1 MLGFDVSLSVSTF
14 AVVFVAELPD
24 KTALAALI
32 MATRNRPLGIFL
44 GAAAAFVIQSIV
56 AVACGSALNQLPRQA
71 VGIGAG
77 VLFLLFAVWMWI
89 RRREENA
96 ELALRDGHGSL
107 ARTAWM
113 SFGVIFVAEWGD
125 LTQLATATLCARY
138 GNPVTILVSAIAALW
153 AVTALAVLLG
163 SRIKALFRPV
173 LLEAIAAVTLALV
186 GVLLIAH
193 NF

>member
-1 MLGFDVSLSVSTF
+1 MHGFDLSLFLSTF
-14 AVVFVAELPD
+14 AVIFVAELPD

-56 AVACGSALNQLPRQA
+56 AVAFGNALNRLPKQT
-71 VGIGAG
+71 VETGAG
-77 VLFLLFAVWMWI
+77 VLFLFLAVWMWI
-89 RRREENA
+89 RRREA
-96 ELALRDGHGSL
+96 DADLALRDGHGSL

-138 GNPVTILVSAIAALW
+138 GNPITILVSAIVALW

-163 SRIKALFRPV
+163 SRIKSLIRPDLVKATAALV
-173 LLEAIAAVTLALV
+173 LGAV
-186 GVLLIAH
+186 GVLLIGGYR
-193 NF
+193 

>member
-1 MLGFDVSLSVSTF
+1 MHSFDLSLFLSTF
-14 AVVFVAELPD
+14 AVIFVAELPD

-56 AVACGSALNQLPRQA
+56 AVAFGSALNLLPPRT
-71 VGIGAG
+71 VETGAG
-77 VLFLLFAVWMWI
+77 ILFLLLAGWMWI
-89 RRREENA
+89 RRREA
-96 ELALRDGHGSL
+96 DSDLALRDGQGSL

-138 GNPVTILVSAIAALW
+138 GNPITILVSAIVALW

-163 SRIKALFRPV
+163 SRIKWLVRPNLVKATAALV
-173 LLEAIAAVTLALV
+173 LALV
-186 GVLLIAH
+186 GVLLIGRYR
-193 NF
+193 